1 MSVQCE
7 QVQELV
13 FWFRFCLPSSHDFDC
28 VRVTA
33 HSSQANAVDFVF
45 LNVQDKHV
53 QVDEEEDDEEDVEEE
68 VDSAVK
74 STILSSSESE
84 SLTREMTSMIMI
96 DRGGL
101 LYFEILRC
109 RCNGFKAPKLIQGY
123 ILTLTSVK

>member
-13 FWFRFCLPSSHDFDC
+13 FWFRCCLPSSHDFDC

-33 HSSQANAVDFVF
+33 HNSHAKAVDFVF

-74 STILSSSESE
+74 STILSSSSESE
-84 SLTREMTSMIMI
+84 SLTREMTSMIDVLMSKMYKMSLSTM
-96 DRGGL
+96 RVSV
-101 LYFEILRC
+101 
-109 RCNGFKAPKLIQGY
+109 IQNFMFVLSIGN
-123 ILTLTSVK
+123 TE

>member
-33 HSSQANAVDFVF
+33 HNSQANAVDFVF

-68 VDSAVK
+68 VGSAVK
-74 STILSSSESE
+74 STILSSSSESE

-96 DRGGL
+96 DVEMNFLTKIRG
-101 LYFEILRC
+101 
-109 RCNGFKAPKLIQGY
+109 
-123 ILTLTSVK
+123 SVSCSKFNV

>member
-101 LYFEILRC
+101 LYFEI
-109 RCNGFKAPKLIQGY
+109 Y
-123 ILTLTSVK
+123 